1 MQASR
6 LVRAAAATVSIA
18 LVAAALIGATWYSGK
33 DSGSAAAPVVGVAT
47 GEFVNGV
54 AVHRLPSITV
64 TASRSE
70 ELARMAA
77 EQQR

>member
-33 DSGSAAAPVVGVAT
+33 DAGFGAAPVVGVPT
-47 GEFVNGV
+47 GEYVNGL

-70 ELARMAA
+70 ELAKIASE
-77 EQQR
+77 EQR

>member
-1 MQASR
+1 MQASN
-6 LVRAAAATVSIA
+6 LVRKLIAALSIL
-18 LVAAALIGATWYSGK
+18 LVATALIGATWYSAHGIP
-33 DSGSAAAPVVGVAT
+33 AAAPVVGVPT

-70 ELARMAA
+70 ELARMAG
-77 EQQR
+77 E

>member
-6 LVRAAAATVSIA
+6 LVRAAVATLSIA
-18 LVAAALIGATWYSGK
+18 LVAGALIGGTWYSGQ
-33 DSGSAAAPVVGVAT
+33 DSSAAPYVGVPT
-47 GEFVNGV
+47 GEYVNGV

-70 ELARMAA
+70 ELAKMAR
-77 EQQR
+77 E

>member
-18 LVAAALIGATWYSGK
+18 LVAAALIGATWYSGH
-33 DSGSAAAPVVGVAT
+33 DAAPATAIVGVPT

-70 ELARMAA
+70 ELAKMAR
-77 EQQR
+77 E

>member
-18 LVAAALIGATWYSGK
+18 LVAAALIGATWYSGQ
-33 DSGSAAAPVVGVAT
+33 DSQSTAPIVGVPT
-47 GEFVNGV
+47 GEFVNGI

-70 ELARMAA
+70 VLARIAR
-77 EQQR
+77 EDQR

>member
-18 LVAAALIGATWYSGK
+18 LVAAALIGATWYSGQEPR
-33 DSGSAAAPVVGVAT
+33 SAAPVVGVPT

-54 AVHRLPSITV
+54 AVHRLPSINV

-70 ELARMAA
+70 ELAKMA
-77 EQQR
+77 RD

>member
-6 LVRAAAATVSIA
+6 LIRALIAALSIVLVASA
-18 LVAAALIGATWYSGK
+18 LVGATWYSGK
-33 DSGSAAAPVVGVAT
+33 DAASGTAPVVGVPT

-70 ELARMAA
+70 ELVRMANE
-77 EQQR
+77 EQR